1 MPRSSREKSEE
12 THNTILEAAYRLFLE
27 CGYHGTSMRDVSQS
41 AGLTVGAIYN
51 HFPTK
56 EDLWI
61 EVLLSKHPYR
71 ELFPLLRSAGG
82 KTYADLIHSAA
93 NLLVQELVKRPD
105 LLNLMLIE
113 IVEFKCSHVP
123 ILFEQIF
130 PQALMLREV
139 LDNRQGHLRD
149 IPVGILL
156 RSFVGLFFSYYVTGV
171 LMNNQGGVTID
182 AQSLNQFVDLYLYGL
197 LADDDPTRPHPKP
210 A

>member
-12 THNTILEAAYRLFLE
+12 TYNTILEAAYRLFLE

-61 EVLLSKHPYR
+61 EVILTKHPYR
-71 ELFPLLRSAGG
+71 EIFPLLRAAEG
-82 KTYADLIHSAA
+82 KTYTDLVRSAA
-93 NLLVQELVKRPD
+93 NSLVQELVKRPD
-105 LLNLMLIE
+105 LLNLMFIE
-113 IVEFKCSHVP
+113 IVEFKGSHVP

-130 PQALMLREV
+130 PEAVQLRGI
-139 LDNRQGHLRD
+139 LDIRHGHLRD
-149 IPVGILL
+149 IPIGTLL

-197 LADDDPTRPHPKP
+197 LADDDPTRSHPKP